1 MENIEKCQL
10 ENSQMMK
17 EQQRSLQE
25 IVGEVSDIKAQMNK
39 GPVTDKVY
47 IAGEQRQPSTT
58 AGKRWFD
65 KGRDVDQ
72 HLQTSKLAYYNQ
84 LRSLGI
90 ASIYKSFLEQQ
101 PPFIPNEFREEK
113 FQGKL
118 KLDKIE

>member
-1 MENIEKCQL
+1 
-10 ENSQMMK
+10 MMK

-47 IAGEQRQPSTT
+47 IAGEQTQPSTT

-84 LRSLGI
+84 LRSGGI
-90 ASIYKSFLEQQ
+90 ASIIFINHFSNSNLPLSQTNLE
-101 PPFIPNEFREEK
+101 REK

-118 KLDKIE
+118 KLNKIE